1 MLVYVLFVIG
11 FVLLIKGAD
20 MLVDGSVSIAQR
32 YNVSSLVIGLTVVAF
47 GTSAPE
53 LAVNVI
59 ASIKG
64 NNGLVIGNVV
74 GSNIANILLILGVT
88 AMIKTLGVKSNTVW
102 REIPFSLIS
111 AVLLGY
117 MANDILLGSGQSDMV
132 SRADGLILMAGFAMF
147 IFYTFKLSKNDNDN
161 DMVIIHYG
169 IGKSVLLFVLG
180 LVGLVVGGQWIVNGA
195 VAIAQEIGLS
205 ESFIGFTIVAIGTS
219 LPELATGVMAVRK
232 GNTDIA
238 IGNVIGSNIFN
249 VFWVLGL
256 SATISPISFNAE
268 DNYSVMV
275 NVIVSVVLFA
285 LLFIG
290 KRHQLQ
296 RWQGALLFAGYAAYL
311 VTLTWMARL

>member
-1 MLVYVLFVIG
+1 MLVYVLFVVG

-20 MLVDGSVSIAQR
+20 MLIDGSVSIAQR
-32 YNVSSLVIGLTVVAF
+32 YSVSSLVIGLTVVAF

-53 LAVNVI
+53 LAVNVM
-59 ASIKG
+59 ASFTG
-64 NNGLVIGNVV
+64 NNGLIIGNVV
-74 GSNIANILLILGVT
+74 GSNIANVLLILGIS

-111 AVLLGY
+111 ALVLGY
-117 MANDILLGSGQSDMV
+117 MVNDILFFSGQADSV
-132 SRADGLILMAGFAMF
+132 SRVDGLILMTGFAIF
-147 IFYTFKLSKNDNDN
+147 IFYTFKLSKKETEEEI
-161 DMVIIHYG
+161 VEIQHSV
-169 IGKSVLLFVLG
+169 GKSVFLFVLG
-180 LVGLVVGGQWIVNGA
+180 LIGLVLGGRWIVNGA
-195 VAIAQEIGLS
+195 VEIAQVFGLS

-256 SATISPISFNAE
+256 SATINPISFNVQ

-275 NVIVSVVLFA
+275 NVIVTVVLFA

-290 KRHQLQ
+290 KRQQLQ
-296 RWQGALLFAGYAAYL
+296 RWQGVLLFIGYVFYLAA
-311 VTLTWMARL
+311 LTWMAGA

>member
-1 MLVYVLFVIG
+1 MLVYVLFVVG

-20 MLVDGSVSIAQR
+20 MLIDGSVSIAQR

-53 LAVNVI
+53 LAVNVM
-59 ASIKG
+59 ASLRG

-74 GSNIANILLILGVT
+74 GSNIANVLLILGIS

-111 AVLLGY
+111 ALVLGY
-117 MANDILLGSGQSDMV
+117 MVNDILFFSGQADSV
-132 SRADGLILMAGFAMF
+132 SRADGLVLMTGFAIF
-147 IFYTFKLSKNDNDN
+147 IFYTFKLSKKETEEEI
-161 DMVIIHYG
+161 VEIQHSV
-169 IGKSVLLFVLG
+169 GKSAFLFVLG
-180 LVGLVVGGQWIVNGA
+180 LIGLVLGGRWIVNGA
-195 VAIAQEIGLS
+195 VEIAQVFGLS

-256 SATISPISFNAE
+256 SATINPISFNAE

-290 KRHQLQ
+290 KRQQLQ
-296 RWQGALLFAGYAAYL
+296 RWQGALLFIGYVAYL
-311 VTLTWMARL
+311 AALTWRQGA